1 MRTVLRWI
9 TRLAAFVVVVVAA
22 LVAFVHFGHPPAFDS
37 PAIALEI
44 DATPERIARGKVL
57 ASAICLG
64 CHMDPETMKVT
75 GKQMSDAPPEFG
87 PIYSNNITRH
97 PQKGIGS
104 WSDGELAYLLRTGI
118 TRDGSYIPP
127 YMIKLPHMSD
137 EDVAS
142 VIAFL
147 RSDDPLVAAEAVD
160 PPGVTEPSFLTKFL
174 TRFVFGPLPYPDAPV
189 SDPPADD
196 EVALGRY
203 LVVNLD
209 CYSCHSEDF
218 KTQNIA
224 EPEKTPGYLGGG
236 NRLIGLT
243 GEIIYSTNITPHEDT
258 GIGHW
263 TREEFVRAVRE
274 GFRPDN
280 TPILYPMAPFPELSE
295 AEVGAMYAYLRT
307 VPEIDRAIP
316 RRERP
321 TLAEQAGGKEQYYY
335 YGCYACHG
343 DDGLG
348 IADLRKASEK
358 YATDEELRRW
368 IEDPSELKPGTK
380 MPTWRGVI
388 QDEHYGPLLAYVRR
402 LGEQAAV
409 AKPASAP

>member
-1 MRTVLRWI
+1 MSKVLRW
-9 TRLAAFVVVVVAA
+9 TGRLAAFLFMVGAG
-22 LVAFVHFGHPPAFDS
+22 LVAFVHFGHPPTFDP
-37 PAIALEI
+37 PALDLRIEAS
-44 DATPERIARGKVL
+44 PERVARGKVL
-57 ASAICLG
+57 ATAICVG
-64 CHMDPETMKVT
+64 CHMDPVTMKVT
-75 GKQMSDAPPEFG
+75 GKHMSDAPPEFG
-87 PIYSNNITRH
+87 PIFSKNITRH
-97 PQKGIGS
+97 SEKGIGS

-137 EDVAS
+137 EDLAS
-142 VIAFL
+142 IIAFL

-160 PPGVTEPSFLTKFL
+160 PPGVTEPTLLTKLL
-174 TRFVFGPLPYPDAPV
+174 TRFVFAPLPYPDEPV
-189 SDPPADD
+189 TGPPAGD

-203 LVVNLD
+203 LLVTLD
-209 CYSCHSEDF
+209 CYGCHSEDF
-218 KTQNIA
+218 KTQNVA

-243 GEIIYSTNITPHEDT
+243 GENVYSANLTPHKNT
-258 GIGHW
+258 GIGLW
-263 TREEFVRAVRE
+263 TRDEFVRAVRE
-274 GFRPDN
+274 GFRPDD
-280 TPILYPMAPFPELSE
+280 TPVLYPMAPMPELSE

-307 VPEIDRAIP
+307 VPEIDRAVP

-321 TLAEQAGGKEQYYY
+321 SLAARNEGQEQYYH

-348 IADLRKASEK
+348 IADLRKASTK
-358 YATDEELRRW
+358 YPTDAELRRW
-368 IEDPSELKPGTK
+368 IEDPSAVKPGTK

-388 QDEHYGPLLAYVRR
+388 QDEHYQPLMAYIRH

-409 AKPASAP
+409 AKPN